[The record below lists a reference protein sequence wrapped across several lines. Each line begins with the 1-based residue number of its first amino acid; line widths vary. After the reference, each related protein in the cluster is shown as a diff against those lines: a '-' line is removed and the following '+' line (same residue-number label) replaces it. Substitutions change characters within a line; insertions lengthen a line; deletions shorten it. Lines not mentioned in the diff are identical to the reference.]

1 MAWSIRH
8 VWGNDMVTQMQH
20 PVARG
25 ARAIVARL
33 LRFPLFYKVLIAN
46 SLLVTLG
53 AFAGTYCTLR
63 FKVHFEGDGAALALL
78 FTVIGVGLTISLNT
92 LILRAALRPL
102 RDLRG
107 TVAALDHGDLDAR
120 VPASPLADADLA
132 SVGGT
137 LNQML
142 DHVQRYQARVQDLS
156 ASVLGAQEDE
166 RTRIARELHDQIGQ
180 ALTFLL
186 VRLKIIEAMPQATAV
201 QPELQD
207 LRAAV
212 SDAIDQ
218 VRRLAHDLRPPAL
231 EQLGLIPALR
241 ALAREFADHTRCQI
255 QLDLPESDP
264 AMAPPRA
271 MALYRVVQES
281 LTNIAKHAEAHA
293 VAITLTTTNG
303 TIALTVHDDGCGFDP
318 PAARQTDRRTDG
330 PGLGLFGME
339 ERVRL
344 LGGTMHIASQPG
356 AGTTVRAAIPLNPL
370 EQPHHGSFPD
380 ADEPLLATA
389 DAHLARR

>member
-1 MAWSIRH
+1 
-8 VWGNDMVTQMQH
+8 MQH

-25 ARAIVARL
+25 ARVIVARL

-53 AFAGTYCTLR
+53 AFAGTYFTIR
-63 FKVHFEGDGAALALL
+63 FGGHFQGSGATLALL
-78 FTVIGVGLTISLNT
+78 FMVIGVALTISLNT
-92 LILRAALRPL
+92 LILRAAMRPI

-132 SVGGT
+132 SVAGT
-137 LNQML
+137 LNDML

-156 ASVLGAQEDE
+156 ASMLGAQEDE

-241 ALAREFADHTRCQI
+241 ALAREFADHTRI
-255 QLDLPESDP
+255 QVHLDLPETDP
-264 AMAPPRA
+264 GVAPPRA

-293 VAITLTTTNG
+293 VTITMLMASGMITL
-303 TIALTVHDDGCGFDP
+303 AVHDDGCGFDP
-318 PAARQTDRRTDG
+318 LAARQTERRTEG

-344 LGGTMHIASQPG
+344 LGGTMQIASQPG
-356 AGTTVRAAIPLNPL
+356 TGTTVRAAIPLNPL
-370 EQPHHGSFPD
+370 EQAHHGPFPD
-380 ADEPLLATA
+380 ESFLATA